1 MDDDEPAC
9 HMCPTTERENGGLL
23 TWVEWMGASVCNE
36 CAHFFGIG
44 VEGEKRDIGLSRRI
58 MAALE
63 PILGGGK

>member
-44 VEGEKRDIGLSRRI
+44 VEGEKGDG
-58 MAALE
+58 
-63 PILGGGK
+63 